1 MRFRQGNQ
9 PIQALATDSPD
20 DSFAN
25 RVGRWTLRR
34 GFQYFDPEP
43 RNRFVEVLGKNTI
56 PIMQQ
61 VFVPLLQ
68 SNRLT
73 QLLQRPSRSRVRGD
87 IAMNQAS
94 TVMLNDHEYIQ
105 QSKGDRD
112 GEEKVTGN
120 DPLGVQ
126 AQEDW

>member
-1 MRFRQGNQ
+1 MRFSQGNQ
-9 PIQALATDSPD
+9 PIEALLADSPD

-43 RNRFVEVLGKNTI
+43 NNGFVEVLGKNAI
-56 PIMQQ
+56 AIMQQ
-61 VFVPLLQ
+61 VFVRLLQ

-73 QLLQRPSRSRVRGD
+73 QLLQRPSRSRVRGY
-87 IAMNQAS
+87 IAMNHAS
-94 TVMLNDHEYIQ
+94 TAMLDDHEYIQ
-105 QSKGDRD
+105 LSKGYGD

-126 AQEDW
+126 AKKG

>member
-1 MRFRQGNQ
+1 MRFCQGNQ
-9 PIQALATDSPD
+9 PIEALATDSPD

-25 RVGRWTLRR
+25 RVGRWTVRWGL
-34 GFQYFDPEP
+34 QYFDPEP
-43 RNRFVEVLGKNTI
+43 HNGFVEVLRKNAI

-61 VFVPLLQ
+61 VFALLLQ
-68 SNRLT
+68 SNRFT
-73 QLLQRPSRSRVRGD
+73 QLLQRPNRSRVRGD

-94 TVMLNDHEYIQ
+94 TVMLDDHEYIQ
-105 QSKGDRD
+105 LSKSDGD

-126 AQEDW
+126 AKKG

>member
-1 MRFRQGNQ
+1 MRFSQGNQ
-9 PIQALATDSPD
+9 PIEALFADSPD

-34 GFQYFDPEP
+34 GFHYFDPEP
-43 RNRFVEVLGKNTI
+43 HNGFVEVLGKNAI
-56 PIMQQ
+56 AIMQQ
-61 VFVPLLQ
+61 VFVPLLR

-94 TVMLNDHEYIQ
+94 TVMHDDHEYIQ
-105 QSKGDRD
+105 LSKGDGD

-126 AQEDW
+126 AKKG